1 VERQDW
7 YLAALAELEDR
18 TRSADPHPDLIIEGA
33 AGLLA
38 GRIGGRIDHARA
50 RILQLASEQGRP
62 PHAVASQI
70 RAVLENPTRPDACDR
85 NQLSAEDVL
94 RAAGEPPRR
103 QLPASTPPSSD
114 PDREAHIVQQ
124 ILDTGVGRHLFLIP
138 VADDAGTVIDYRIA
152 AASPSVVDLA
162 GRNGA
167 QLVGRTL
174 SELYP
179 WLVDGPIW
187 QAWRQVVADGRP
199 RDVGPT
205 PYRADIGPGQVALTI
220 TAHARPIGRGLLTT
234 WTRQD
239 EEGRLAERLRQMER
253 LGHLGWVEWDLIND
267 STMWSDGMYRIFD
280 RNPADGPLP
289 RGTVE
294 TWTLP
299 ADQPLLRQA
308 AQSFGRGEA
317 TDVVTRVRVHGYL
330 KHLRTVADAVRD
342 DNGRPLKVYGIVQDL
357 TAQEVNRSRLAE
369 AEEQLR
375 EHQRTL
381 AAEHRLAAQ
390 LQHIILPIPA
400 EPVDLPGL
408 RVAVRY
414 LPAERASRVGGD
426 WFHAATARDGTVILA
441 VGDVSGHGVQ
451 AAATMAQLRYAVAA
465 LAATITAEPAELL
478 SHLNDL
484 LYHGGLTAPTAT
496 MVIARYDPGTATLR
510 WAQAGHPSPLHS
522 RNGTTCPLARP
533 TGPLLG
539 AVHNARYDTTDT
551 RLIPGDVLLFYTDGL
566 IEHRHRPLL
575 DGLAPVISTLDR
587 ITANPRSQPLA
598 QLLAE
603 LHQANP
609 DDDTCLLA
617 ARPIGNGG
625 TDRASD
631 RPRPMTDV
639 LHDET
644 IDVAAKRA
652 RLEKDRSAA
661 EKEPGTG
668 GNVGT
673 HGVTDCRCGRRG

>member
-1 VERQDW
+1 VERRDR
-7 YLAALAELEDR
+7 YLAALTELEQW
-18 TRSADPHPDLIIEGA
+18 TGSAQPHPDLILEGA

-38 GRIGGRIDHARA
+38 GRVGGRIDQARA
-50 RILQLASEQGRP
+50 RILQLASENRRP
-62 PHAVASQI
+62 PHEVADEIRTVLQDAARSHSSGHTELSADDVLVAASQ
-70 RAVLENPTRPDACDR
+70 PH
-85 NQLSAEDVL
+85 
-94 RAAGEPPRR
+94 RR
-103 QLPASTPPSSD
+103 RTHASTSPSGSAD
-114 PDREAHIVQQ
+114 HEAHIVQQ
-124 ILDTGVGRHLFLIP
+124 MLDAGEGRQLFLMP
-138 VADDAGTVIDYRIA
+138 VADDGGRVDDYRIV

-167 QLVGRTL
+167 QLVGQTL

-187 QAWRQVVADGRP
+187 HAWKQVVADGQARN
-199 RDVGPT
+199 VGPI
-205 PYRADIGPGQVALTI
+205 PYHAEVGSDEVALTI
-220 TAHARPIGRGLLTT
+220 TAHAQPIGHGLLTT

-253 LGHLGWVEWDLIND
+253 LGHLGWGEWDLIHD
-267 STMWSDGMYRIFD
+267 TTVWSDGMYGIFD
-280 RNPADGPLP
+280 RDPADGPLA
-289 RGTVE
+289 RGTLE
-294 TWTLP
+294 AWTLP

-308 AQSFGRGEA
+308 AQSFGRGE
-317 TDVVTRVRVHGYL
+317 TIDVLTRVRVGGYI

-342 DNGRPLKVYGIVQDL
+342 DNGRALKVYGLVQDV
-357 TAQEVNRSRLAE
+357 TAQEVNRARLAE

-375 EHQRTL
+375 EHQRSL

-390 LQHIILPIPA
+390 LQYIILPIPA

-426 WFHAATARDGTVILA
+426 WFHATTARDGTVILA

-451 AAATMAQLRYAVAA
+451 AAATMAQLRHAVAA

-484 LYHGGLTAPTAT
+484 LYRGGLKAATAT
-496 MVIARYDPGTATLR
+496 MVIARYDPDTATLR
-510 WAQAGHPSPLHS
+510 WAQAGHPAPLRS
-522 RNGTTCPLARP
+522 RNGATTPLPRP
-533 TGPLLG
+533 AGPLLG
-539 AVHNARYDTTDT
+539 AIHNARYDTAET

-575 DGLAPVISTLDR
+575 EGLAPVISTLDR
-587 ITANPRSQPLA
+587 ITASQRSRPLA
-598 QLLAE
+598 ELLAE

-617 ARPIGNGG
+617 ARPLRSDDADQGN
-625 TDRASD
+625 
-631 RPRPMTDV
+631 
-639 LHDET
+639 
-644 IDVAAKRA
+644 
-652 RLEKDRSAA
+652 
-661 EKEPGTG
+661 
-668 GNVGT
+668 
-673 HGVTDCRCGRRG
+673 